1 MLFIILPAIAYNSP
15 VQQCRNG
22 YPHRASFRIVSGI
35 YITAAEANA
44 AFAQKED
51 HMRKRTLFLLFVFMG
66 VTACASSRYAVVD
79 MPLRDAGLYPLSHTY
94 ADFSIAIDEF
104 SNPDRSMRYFGADL
118 IGSGILPV
126 DVLMR
131 KGNKVI
137 DPLPGSIVTELIKS
151 EESYNKETRKLI
163 ENHIAELMLKE
174 TVVFPRDNQRG
185 VLFFPVLE
193 QRAQHEYFSR
203 IPLFT
208 EGLKLHVMA
217 TNMDTGERKMF
228 GPYSI
233 TLDMKVW

>member
-1 MLFIILPAIAYNSP
+1 
-15 VQQCRNG
+15 
-22 YPHRASFRIVSGI
+22 
-35 YITAAEANA
+35 
-44 AFAQKED
+44 
-51 HMRKRTLFLLFVFMG
+51 MRKRTLFLLFIFMG

-118 IGSGILPV
+118 IGNGILPV
-126 DVLMR
+126 DVLVSNFSKHRWSVKPADVLMR

-151 EESYNKETRKLI
+151 EDSYNKETRKLI
-163 ENHIAELMLKE
+163 ENHISELMLKE
-174 TVVFPRDNQRG
+174 TVVFPRDNHRG

-193 QRAQHEYFSR
+193 QRAQTQFFSR